1 VFDLFWE
8 LSEYF
13 EEEEVVHHSW
23 FFYCFHQILHFDA
36 YSIRELLV
44 NGSYTLGNHIYE
56 VKSSLMQARVLM
68 GTFGRWYF
76 GQNCKVRVQSSCYL
90 PIVAIESDYVGLRG
104 DDFRVEQL
112 DEVSGDVAKE
122 MSKGDDLLMSA
133 SPPIVLDTVD
143 DVSDDLVDL
152 IGVVF
157 ELDCHVLKQKNHG
170 FGCYPLG
177 FVALHF

>member
-1 VFDLFWE
+1 
-8 LSEYF
+8 
-13 EEEEVVHHSW
+13 
-23 FFYCFHQILHFDA
+23 
-36 YSIRELLV
+36 
-44 NGSYTLGNHIYE
+44 
-56 VKSSLMQARVLM
+56 M

-90 PIVAIESDYVGLRG
+90 PVVAIESDYVGLRG
-104 DDFRVEQL
+104 DDFTVEQL

-122 MSKGDDLLMSA
+122 VSKGDDLLMSGSSIIA
-133 SPPIVLDTVD
+133 LDTVD
-143 DVSDDLVDL
+143 DVSDDLVDP

-170 FGCYPLG
+170 FGWYPLG